1 MACACFLR
9 FDPAPLK
16 RSRHEDAGGS
26 LLIDGQVVLRL
37 FCPGDES
44 FLTSFHELWTSVNL
58 MPSRIIFFM
67 RFLNLIQRSEL
78 ETAGGPKNF
87 PPPSLRCETWMKR
100 SLAIK
105 IEGQLSETSPQ
116 YSLASLSLFFSAKL
130 ECNGAVLM
138 ETLPRCCTSS
148 KLAWWTYSGS
158 DCSHCCCCC
167 CCSNTAGLLSHCS
180 ASVRVSDEK
189 EPHQSGKSTPAAS
202 RCRLSDTV
210 SSAALL

>member
-1 MACACFLR
+1 MLPSLLCRVSPQREKLSCCQCVAQSLLFLFWWRKRTSNEDEIFMACACFLR

-67 RFLNLIQRSEL
+67 RFLNLIQCSEL

-116 YSLASLSLFFSAKL
+116 YSLASLSLFFFCK
-130 ECNGAVLM
+130 
-138 ETLPRCCTSS
+138 T
-148 KLAWWTYSGS
+148 
-158 DCSHCCCCC
+158 
-167 CCSNTAGLLSHCS
+167 GL
-180 ASVRVSDEK
+180 
-189 EPHQSGKSTPAAS
+189 
-202 RCRLSDTV
+202 
-210 SSAALL
+210 